1 MGVFGMLKQD
11 VFKDGCTEKEGTTF
25 YSIPTPR
32 ASKYKSFYSCNY
44 CSIVIS

>member
-11 VFKDGCTEKEGTTF
+11 VFIDGCTEKEGTTF

-32 ASKYKSFYSCNY
+32 QVNKKHFTA
-44 CSIVIS
+44 VIDAVS